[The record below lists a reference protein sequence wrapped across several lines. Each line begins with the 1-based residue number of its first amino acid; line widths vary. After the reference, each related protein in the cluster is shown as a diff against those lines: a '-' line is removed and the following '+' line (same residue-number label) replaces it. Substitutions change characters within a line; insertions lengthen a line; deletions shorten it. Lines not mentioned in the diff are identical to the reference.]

1 MKKCIEGSHAIAE
14 IIKQCRPAVVAA
26 YPITPQTHI
35 VEDLAKFKA
44 EGQASFDFV
53 RTESEFAAASIV
65 LGASASGV
73 RTYTATSSQGLLYMT
88 EVLFTIA
95 GMRLPVVLTCANRAI
110 SAPINIWN
118 DQQDSMTI
126 RDSGWI
132 MLYAENNQEAV
143 DMHLVA
149 FKVAEK
155 LLIPVMV
162 NMDGFVLTHTFE
174 PVEIPELNLVKKY
187 LPDYKPVKGQFLDI
201 DNPRSLGS
209 FATPADY
216 MPIREDLS
224 KDILASKSVL
234 RNEFKEFKKVFGR
247 GAVDLV
253 EYYGDKKATV
263 VFVAMGSVVGTIKDA
278 VDELN
283 KAGKRVAV
291 VKIKSFRPFPSEE
304 IIKKLSLAKYIA
316 VIDKAI
322 SLGQEG
328 ILATE
333 VKAIAHKQI
342 KGKVQSFIMGLGGRD
357 ITKEMLKDV
366 YKKVQAPGN
375 KLMFIK

>member
-1 MKKCIEGSHAIAE
+1 MKKCIEGSRAVAE
-14 IIKQCRPAVVAA
+14 VVNLCRPAVVAA

-35 VEDLAKFKA
+35 VEELAKFKA
-44 EGQASFDFV
+44 DGEATYDFV

-73 RTYTATSSQGLLYMT
+73 RTYTASSSQGLLYML
-88 EVLFTIA
+88 EVLFTIS

-118 DQQDSMTI
+118 DQQDAMTI

-132 MLYAENNQEAV
+132 MLYAENNQEAL

-149 FKVAEK
+149 YKVAEK
-155 LLIPVMV
+155 LSIPVMV

-174 PVEIPELNLVKKY
+174 TVEMPELAQVKKY
-187 LPDYKPVKGQFLDI
+187 LPDYRPIKGQFLDVN
-201 DNPRSLGS
+201 NPRSLGA
-209 FATPADY
+209 FATPEDY
-216 MPIREDLS
+216 MPIREDLF
-224 KDILASKSVL
+224 KDLLASKAVL
-234 RNEFKEFKKVFGR
+234 RQEFGQFKTMFGR
-247 GAVDLV
+247 GTRDLV
-253 EYYGDKKATV
+253 EYYGDKKANI
-263 VFVAMGSVVGTIKDA
+263 VFVAMGSVIGTIKDT

-283 KAGKRVAV
+283 KLGKKVAV

-304 IIKKLSLAKYIA
+304 IIKKLSGAKFVA
-316 VIDKAI
+316 VIDKSI

-333 VKAIAHKQI
+333 IKAWAHKNI
-342 KGKVQSFIMGLGGRD
+342 KAKIQSFILGLGGRD
-357 ITKEMLKDV
+357 ITKDMIAGI
-366 YKKVQAPGN
+366 YKKVQATGN
-375 KLMFIK
+375 NTTFVK